1 MSKSQK
7 GSKRPSQTGR
17 EEEKRSK
24 SVIKN
29 RKKEG
34 SSAKKTN
41 QRCERRRGVRR
52 VRVETEMRGRSRL
65 NKGSVN
71 GNLQHG
77 E

>member
-17 EEEKRSK
+17 EEEKQSK

-29 RKKEG
+29 RKKG

-41 QRCERRRGVRR
+41 QRCERQRGVRSA
-52 VRVETEMRGRSRL
+52 RVEKEMRDGSHL